1 MYMPHVHGGQKRRW
15 ALLVLE
21 LQLGVN
27 LPVGAGS
34 SARAPNSLT
43 TVPSPALGLLFLKG
57 RMMDLPLIP
66 LGTVIQS
73 LLGSLGCAIEI
84 LLPLTR
90 LGVNNHTLYTM
101 DADLVSFAFML
112 SLGIESIYFR
122 I

>member
-15 ALLVLE
+15 APLVLE

-66 LGTVIQS
+66 LGTAHS
-73 LLGSLGCAIEI
+73 I
-84 LLPLTR
+84 LAWELRMCNRNTATS
-90 LGVNNHTLYTM
+90 H
-101 DADLVSFAFML
+101 
-112 SLGIESIYFR
+112 
-122 I
+122 